1 MSFSNS
7 AALQSA
13 IYAKLSEDPK
23 ILELVGGH
31 IYDAMPS
38 GDLPELFISLGAEVM
53 YDKSDVTG
61 TGTDH
66 DLTLSVIT
74 TKAGFLTAKMSSSAV
89 GLSLHGPLPELKQGR
104 IVFFN
109 FVRATARRDT
119 DSQTRRIDM
128 LFRARLADD

>member
-7 AALQSA
+7 ADLQSA
-13 IYAKLSEDPK
+13 IYTKLSADTE
-23 ILELVGGH
+23 ISSLVGEH

-38 GDLPELFISLGAEVM
+38 GELPELFISLGAEVM
-53 YDKSDVTG
+53 HDKSDLTG
-61 TGTDH
+61 SGTDH

-74 TKAGFLTAKMSSSAV
+74 SKAGFLPAKTLATAV
-89 GLSLHGPLPELKQGR
+89 GRSLLEPYPQLEQGR

-128 LFRARLADD
+128 LFKARVTED

>member
-1 MSFSNS
+1 MSFANS

-13 IYAKLSEDPK
+13 IYTQLSEDSEV
-23 ILELVGGH
+23 LDLVGGH

-53 YDKSDVTG
+53 HDKSDVTG
-61 TGTDH
+61 IGTDH

-74 TKAGFLTAKMSSSAV
+74 TKAGFLPAKVLASAV
-89 GLSLHGPLPELKQGR
+89 GQALLGTLPDLEQGR

-109 FVRATARRDT
+109 FIRATARRDT

-128 LFRARLADD
+128 LFRARLADV